1 MGASGSGSVSGSNF
15 RWFNT
20 QHPTPNTQH
29 PTPNAQRRCQRKSVK
44 WGRATAS
51 PVCVRT
57 RTGRPPR
64 RRHVVKGKRCQRAAG
79 FALSAFSCREG
90 SSSSS
95 SSSSSSYSISED
107 EDEDERQ
114 PGFSF
119 PVTPSFLRGEAARRA
134 FSFSLQRG
142 RRRPIP
148 LRAFPDPLRQR
159 LSDFQFSVFQR
170 FSFSLQRG
178 RRCPTRFAHSLI
190 PCVNAF
196 QFSAFQLFSSAGT
209 PLPYPLT
216 RRHPLPSILSR
227 RGPGRRFHRR
237 LREWRELNLLQ
248 QGHVLRL
255 QDRNEGRPVP

>member
-1 MGASGSGSVSGSNF
+1 MNQRS
-15 RWFNT
+15 
-20 QHPTPNTQH
+20 TPNAQRS
-29 PTPNAQRRCQRKSVK
+29 TPNAQRRCPRESVK

-79 FALSAFSCREG
+79 FALSAFSRREG
-90 SSSSS
+90 SSS

-107 EDEDERQ
+107 EDEDENERQ

-119 PVTPSFLRGEAARRA
+119 PVTPSFLRGEAAR
-134 FSFSLQRG
+134 LG
-142 RRRPIP
+142 
-148 LRAFPDPLRQR
+148 
-159 LSDFQFSVFQR
+159 

-196 QFSAFQLFSSAGT
+196 QIFSFQYFSVSVFLFSGDAAA
-209 PLPYPLT
+209 LPV
-216 RRHPLPSILSR
+216 SR
-227 RGPGRRFHRR
+227 IP
-237 LREWRELNLLQ
+237 
-248 QGHVLRL
+248 
-255 QDRNEGRPVP
+255 